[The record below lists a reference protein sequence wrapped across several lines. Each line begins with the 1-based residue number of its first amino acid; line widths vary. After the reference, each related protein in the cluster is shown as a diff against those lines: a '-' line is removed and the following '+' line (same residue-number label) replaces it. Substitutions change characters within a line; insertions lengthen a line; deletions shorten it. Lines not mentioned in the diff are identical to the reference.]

1 MAWIEL
7 SEESKFNKEILGS
20 KTGLNIV
27 FKHSPR
33 CGISSFALKSFERS
47 SYFKSS
53 NDSLWILNVLESRSL
68 SLQIAKDMN
77 IQHESPQILV
87 FSNGKVIHHASH
99 SSIDADLIQEMS

>member
-1 MAWIEL
+1 MAWTEL
-7 SEESKFNKEILGS
+7 NEESQFSNEIIRS
-20 KTGLNIV
+20 KKGLHVI

-47 SYFKSS
+47 TYFKSS
-53 NDSLWILNVLESRSL
+53 SDSLWILNVLESRDL

-77 IQHESPQILV
+77 IRHESPQILV

-99 SSIDADLIQEMS
+99 SSIDADLIQEM

>member
-1 MAWIEL
+1 MAWVEL
-7 SEESKFNKEILGS
+7 NEENQFSKEILAS
-20 KTGLNIV
+20 NTGRHLI

-33 CGISSFALKSFERS
+33 CGISSFALKGFERS

-53 NDSLWILNVLESRSL
+53 NDSLWILNVLESRNL

>member
-1 MAWIEL
+1 MAWVEL
-7 SEESKFNKEILGS
+7 NEENQFSKEILAS
-20 KTGLNIV
+20 NTGRHLI

-33 CGISSFALKSFERS
+33 CGISSFALKGFERS

-53 NDSLWILNVLESRSL
+53 NDSLWILNVLESKNL

-99 SSIDADLIQEMS
+99 SSIDADLIEEMS

>member
-1 MAWIEL
+1 MAWTEL
-7 SEESKFNKEILGS
+7 IEESQFNKEILGS
-20 KTGLNIV
+20 KSGLHVV

-33 CGISSFALKSFERS
+33 CGISSFALKGFERS

-53 NDSLWILNVLESRSL
+53 NDSLWILNVLESKNL

-77 IQHESPQILV
+77 IRHESPQILV

-99 SSIDADLIQEMS
+99 SSIDADSIEGML

>member
-1 MAWIEL
+1 MAWVEL
-7 SEESKFNKEILGS
+7 NEESQFNKEILGS
-20 KTGLNIV
+20 KSGLHVV

-33 CGISSFALKSFERS
+33 CGISSFALKGFERS
-47 SYFKSS
+47 NYFKSS
-53 NDSLWILNVLESRSL
+53 NDSLWILNVLESRNL

-99 SSIDADLIQEMS
+99 SDIDADLIQELS

>member
-1 MAWIEL
+1 MASVEL
-7 SEESKFNKEILGS
+7 NEENQFSKEILAS
-20 KTGLNIV
+20 NTGRHLI

-33 CGISSFALKSFERS
+33 CGISSFALKGFERS

-53 NDSLWILNVLESRSL
+53 NDSLWILNVLESRNL